1 MENIDRKKFL
11 IYSAAGIAGVIAI
24 IKSPLKLFGNKI
36 QSKITD
42 SGKIKFQEAT
52 ESIKRKA

>member
-1 MENIDRKKFL
+1 MEKIDRKKFL
-11 IYSAAGIAGVIAI
+11 VYGVAGIAGVIAI
-24 IKSPLKLFGNKI
+24 LKSPLKLFGNKV
-36 QSKITD
+36 QSKILD